1 MECLMTGKSKFFYGW
16 IVVIFATL
24 ASTMFGV
31 INSYSTFIKSLEPYL
46 NASRTTISGA
56 YTLEMAFYALF
67 AIMMGAIVDKYGPR
81 TALYAAAVLVG
92 GGVALCSTITASW
105 QLYIFFGVL
114 AGIGHSA
121 LLVVGTT
128 TVSKWFIKSRGLAIG
143 IVACGLGIG
152 LLIIPPVSAR
162 IIASRG
168 WQSSFLFLGAL
179 AFVSLMI
186 AGTFM
191 KRRPQDVGLQP
202 LGYGE
207 EAKMAAPPTARDYS
221 LPEILRARAFWVIYL
236 TALFCYGA
244 EQMLVVHLVPYCAS
258 IGIGAA
264 EAAFGLSCL
273 GIGTILGRVGMGWL
287 SDRVGRVP
295 ALMVS
300 VGLQTATTFAMLM
313 ITGAAILYPVMIV
326 VGFGYG
332 GWAALA
338 MVIIGDFFGVKNMGK
353 AQGAY
358 FTNGVLGSLVGPL
371 LAGWIFDTTQ
381 SYFWAII
388 FAGVTCA
395 IPFILAFT
403 ILKRKPAT
411 A

>member
-1 MECLMTGKSKFFYGW
+1 MTGKSKFFYGW

-24 ASTMFGV
+24 ASAMFGV
-31 INSYSTFIKSLEPYL
+31 INSYSTFFASLQTYFG
-46 NASRTTISGA
+46 ADRTTISWA
-56 YTLEMAFYALF
+56 YTIEMCFYALC
-67 AIMMGAIVDKYGPR
+67 AIIMGTIVDKYGPR
-81 TALYAAAVLVG
+81 LAFYAAAVLVG
-92 GGVALCSTITASW
+92 GGFALCSTITAVW
-105 QLYIFFGVL
+105 QLYVFFGVI

-128 TVSKWFIKSRGLAIG
+128 TVSKWFIKSRGLAVG

-152 LLIIPPVSAR
+152 LLAVPPMSRAIIDSQ
-162 IIASRG
+162 G
-168 WQSSFLFLGAL
+168 WRASFLFLGAL

-186 AGTFM
+186 SGTFM

-207 EAKMAAPPTARDYS
+207 AVNLAAPPATRDYN
-221 LPEILRARAFWVIYL
+221 LPEILKARAFWVVYL
-236 TALFCYGA
+236 TAVFCYGA

-258 IGIGAA
+258 IGIGATQ
-264 EAAFGLSCL
+264 AAFGISCL
-273 GIGTILGRVGMGWL
+273 GIGTILGRIGMGWL
-287 SDRVGRVP
+287 SDRIGRVP
-295 ALMVS
+295 ALMIS
-300 VGLQTATTFAMLM
+300 VGLQAITTFAMLL
-313 ITGAAILYPVMIV
+313 ITGASILYPVMIV

-338 MVIIGDFFGVKNMGK
+338 MIIIADFFGVKNMGK

-358 FTNGVLGSLVGPL
+358 FTNGVLGGMVGPL

-388 FAGVTCA
+388 FAGVTCM
-395 IPFILAFT
+395 IPFLLAFT
-403 ILKRKPAT
+403 ILKHKTAT

>member
-1 MECLMTGKSKFFYGW
+1 MTGKSKFFYGW

-31 INSYSTFIKSLEPYL
+31 INSYSTFFTSLQTYFDTD
-46 NASRTTISGA
+46 RTTISWA
-56 YTLEMAFYALF
+56 YTIEMCFYALC
-67 AIMMGAIVDKYGPR
+67 AIIMGAIVDKYGPR
-81 TALYAAAVLVG
+81 FALYAAAVLVG
-92 GGVALCSTITASW
+92 GGFALCSTITAVW
-105 QLYIFFGVL
+105 QLYLFFGVI
-114 AGIGHSA
+114 AGMGHSA

-128 TVSKWFIKSRGLAIG
+128 TVSKWFIKNRGLAVG

-152 LLIIPPVSAR
+152 LLVIPPISSR
-162 IIASRG
+162 IIASQG
-168 WQSSFLFLGAL
+168 WQSSFLFLGGL

-186 AGTFM
+186 AGTFI

-207 EAKMAAPPTARDYS
+207 AVNLAAPPATRDYS
-221 LPEILRARAFWVIYL
+221 LPEILKARAFWVIYL
-236 TALFCYGA
+236 TAVFCYGA

-258 IGIGAA
+258 VGIGATQ
-264 EAAFGLSCL
+264 AAFGISCL
-273 GIGTILGRVGMGWL
+273 GIGTILGRIGMGWL
-287 SDRVGRVP
+287 SDRIGRVP
-295 ALMVS
+295 ALMIS
-300 VGLQTATTFAMLM
+300 VGLQAITTFAMLL
-313 ITGAAILYPVMIV
+313 ITGVSVLYPIMIV

-338 MVIIGDFFGVKNMGK
+338 MIIIGDFFGVKNMGK

-358 FTNGVLGSLVGPL
+358 FTNGVLGGMVGPL

-388 FAGVTCA
+388 FAGVTCM
-395 IPFILAFT
+395 IPFLLAFT
-403 ILKRKPAT
+403 IIKHKAAT